1 MTENCE
7 VCGKEE
13 KVAFEYV
20 NCSYSP
26 EWRLRVC
33 GDCMNLLANE
43 EWDQLTYILET
54 RKQISTDKSHKE
66 NATK

>member
-13 KVAFEYV
+13 EKLTFEYV

-26 EWRLRVC
+26 ELRLRVC
-33 GDCMNLLANE
+33 SDCMNLLANC
-43 EWDQLTYILET
+43 EWDKLEKLTEMAQ
-54 RKQISTDKSHKE
+54 KKKV
-66 NATK
+66 